1 MSKCLKSLG
10 KRKPQ
15 VVFFKKLETCLSEM
29 TSTTSNR
36 FLPIGG
42 GTVDPP
48 SRPAR
53 QPIIQALPRSTSS
66 PLTSGTTMYMT
77 SSAAPMILSK
87 TSLPPSTVF
96 SGTVI
101 VSPSSE
107 NGLTTPT
114 TDKTGAS
121 DKPGQG
127 QGAVG
132 QQNNGVGT
140 TDVTSG
146 AGMIHMTSCAIL
158 VVLAL
163 ISLA

>member
-66 PLTSGTTMYMT
+66 PLTSVT

-101 VSPSSE
+101 VNPTSE

-146 AGMIHMTSCAIL
+146 AGMIHMTPCAIL